1 MALNVPDTPKP
12 DLIPEGYH
20 TAICVGIVDLGDQP
34 MPGEDWWH
42 QVLFMFELPEVRM
55 DVLEGGQ
62 KVSKPRWAS
71 RRFGLTKGQKGKL
84 LPFLVGWRGKSF
96 TPDELTRLDLKVLL
110 GRCCQIQVV
119 HDYSKGENTY
129 ANIAQA
135 IPLPKGTVVPQPEN
149 PLVWFSWT
157 EGTPIPDTWS
167 KGMQWVKDLLG
178 KSKQFKTRAAFELFG
193 LDQKILAPRH
203 PLRPGIRNG
212 S

>member
-1 MALNVPDTPKP
+1 
-12 DLIPEGYH
+12 
-20 TAICVGIVDLGDQP
+20 
-34 MPGEDWWH
+34 
-42 QVLFMFELPEVRM
+42 LPEVRM

-167 KGMQWVKDLLG
+167 KGMQWVKDLLV
-178 KSKQFKTRAAFELFG
+178 KSKQFKNRAAFG
-193 LDQKILAPRH
+193 LAPV
-203 PLRPGIRNG
+203 PAAGPDVGDDDPFAGPVAG
-212 S
+212 SLDPPPETTGSNPQDTW